1 MKFTINI
8 NQKQIIERKLDID
21 LIDAVI
27 LDFLADFSRSESNV
41 TIEENGTKFH
51 WFSHE
56 KIIQELPI
64 LQLKKDSVFRRLK
77 KLSEKG
83 FLVQSKQSQTLG
95 RSFYAFTD
103 LSLDYGRKSEG
114 SDSNPKVGRK
124 SEVRK
129 KIRRPVGK
137 KSEDPS
143 EENPNN
149 NNINNNTSLFPKENK
164 VVENS
169 EEKKSIYSEAVKIY
183 FKFYEDRNE
192 VSPKFDSAD
201 GKSLK
206 SIIAYF
212 KGLHKKKNDGS
223 DEMEFILHSLK
234 YIFDNWDNQVDFFRN
249 QTKMTQ
255 INSNLNNIINRLKN
269 VKSKSNSENGNKGNK
284 IVGKSRKFTID
295 EFIPTSNDSSE

>member
-103 LSLDYGRKSEG
+103 LSLDFGRKSEG
-114 SDSNPKVGRK
+114 SDSNPKGRTKIRSVGLK
-124 SEVRK
+124 SE
-129 KIRRPVGK
+129 GA
-137 KSEDPS
+137 SD
-143 EENPNN
+143 ENPND
-149 NNINNNTSLFPKENK
+149 NNINDNTSLFPKENK
-164 VVENS
+164 DVKNS
-169 EEKKSIYSEAVKIY
+169 EDKKSVYSEAVDVY
-183 FKFYEDRNE
+183 FEFYEKRNE

-201 GKSLK
+201 GKALK
-206 SIIAYF
+206 SIISYF

-223 DEMEFILHSLK
+223 DESEFVIQSFK
-234 YIFDNWDNQVDFFRN
+234 YILDNWGLQVDFIRN

-255 INSNLNNIINRLKN
+255 INSNLNNIINKLKD

-284 IVGKSRKFTID
+284 IVGKSRKFTIE
-295 EFIPTSNDSSE
+295 EFVPTSNDSSE